1 MYDSILI
8 DYGLEKA
15 HKCYISDLDIS
26 YPFPQTDYPFI
37 YADPSTLTE
46 EQRVSQEKMKCL
58 VEQVKVNEE

>member
-15 HKCYISDLDIS
+15 HKCYMADLDIS
-26 YPFPQTDYPFI
+26 YPFPQTNYPSI
-37 YADPSTLTE
+37 YSDPSTLTE
-46 EQRVSQEKMKCL
+46 EQRVLQEKMRRL

>member
-15 HKCYISDLDIS
+15 HKCYMADLDIS
-26 YPFPQTDYPFI
+26 YPFPQTNYPSI

-46 EQRVSQEKMKCL
+46 EQRVLQEKMRRL